1 MDSNIVLKTLIENK
15 QDREFFSSCISAGTR
30 LQDVIDLNDKLKTYK
45 NLFKANNIK
54 PSDFKATEESANKA
68 FFNLQNTCDKLI
80 IKSQAKKK
88 MRTFFSNKHA
98 SIINKETA
106 NLFCDLIELKVSEEF
121 FNGFRKKV
129 SAFKTAE
136 KMNEALSNEI
146 KVIKEWNDQSNL
158 IKKIQSSNTSNI
170 SKLSE
175 SEILFEVHDFKTAKE
190 LGTQMWCICR
200 EEETFIDHKDEAD
213 RVFFKYNLKE
223 FVNNKNS
230 MTAYI
235 VKPNGMPRSSYYK
248 DDSAMTKE
256 EFKAQNISFEP
267 YTYNQFKD
275 RLSEHGIS
283 ESDSVLITYKH
294 GFNHYLME
302 GDFEKISKQ
311 NLLDFLVK
319 NPKIEIVKKIYD
331 DRKEL
336 FKEEEDVLTTFMID
350 LENNFSKQSKE
361 IFFDILGQPTFK
373 NSEYF
378 KENSFIDLINS
389 HFYLDPNEY
398 ERVLDGKGTDLQDEL
413 LDVIR
418 AEKKHLLNTGIY
430 DLAKNKKIDLTQSL
444 ENEPKLIMY
453 LIKDNLSLLDSI
465 FGGEEAPEKVLKLI
479 EPLMSDASSS
489 LTLSLK
495 SYAKEKGL
503 EFLNEDAEN
512 EALIRDMVKRPNT
525 LFVKI
530 KKIEERNIKVD
541 YESSLSILKTLFLD
555 EDLPFERYESTYIM
569 DDVVEAKM
577 NQKTKEIVLT
587 HNLFDNEARVD
598 FFSKVNEHRKHSEKE
613 VQKIF
618 DDSFG
623 QFIKEPKIE
632 NTKNKKRK
640 LKI

>member
-15 QDREFFSSCISAGTR
+15 QDRDFFSSCISAGTR

-106 NLFCDLIELKVSEEF
+106 NLFCDLIELNVSEEF

-175 SEILFEVHDFKTAKE
+175 SEILFEVHDFKTAKD

-267 YTYNQFKD
+267 YTYNQFKE
-275 RLSEHGIS
+275 RLSGHGIS
-283 ESDSVLITYKH
+283 ESDSVLSTYKH
-294 GFNHYLME
+294 GFNHYLIE

-361 IFFDILGQPTFK
+361 IFFDILEQPTFK

-398 ERVLDGKGTDLQDEL
+398 ERVLDGRGTDLQDEL

-430 DLAKNKKIDLTQSL
+430 DLAKNKKIDLTSSL
-444 ENEPKLIMY
+444 ENEPELIMY

-495 SYAKEKGL
+495 NYAKEKGL

-623 QFIKEPKIE
+623 QFIKAPKIE